1 MCFNIINNLG
11 GSEIKNAIGYFILV
25 DGVSCILASG
35 FNSLSMLGYYMTFDK
50 NTYECLCGS
59 CGHHWR
65 ARTPHIPKKC
75 PQCTAVNWN
84 ESGNKKYPVI
94 IARSCGKEE
103 SGNRVVFCILDRI
116 ESPDIISE
124 NIIYMK
130 EDDVNNYLRGCSYPA
145 GSAVVFIGD
154 MEVNSEGEL
163 IVNEMNL
170 IYIHEK
176 AFRNYTSG
184 VRCAYNI
191 SSYYERQKSYKRL
204 EEIREQ
210 ELAAQAEKRKSNLE
224 EKKKQLD
231 EEQLKINMKR
241 QILAEIE
248 GE

>member
-1 MCFNIINNLG
+1 M
-11 GSEIKNAIGYFILV
+11 
-25 DGVSCILASG
+25 
-35 FNSLSMLGYYMTFDK
+35 
-50 NTYECLCGS
+50 
-59 CGHHWR
+59 
-65 ARTPHIPKKC
+65 
-75 PQCTAVNWN
+75 
-84 ESGNKKYPVI
+84 
-94 IARSCGKEE
+94 
-103 SGNRVVFCILDRI
+103 VFCILERV

-124 NIIYMK
+124 DIFYMK
-130 EDDVNNYLRGCSYPA
+130 EEDVNNYLRGSSYPA
-145 GSAVVFIGD
+145 GSAVVFVGD

-176 AFRNYTSG
+176 AFRAYSSG
-184 VRCAYNI
+184 VKCAYNLA
-191 SSYYERQKSYKRL
+191 SYYERQKSYKRL

-210 ELAAQAEKRKSNLE
+210 EQAALAERRKLNLE

>member
-1 MCFNIINNLG
+1 M
-11 GSEIKNAIGYFILV
+11 E
-25 DGVSCILASG
+25 
-35 FNSLSMLGYYMTFDK
+35 YMTFNK
-50 NTYECLCGS
+50 ETLEATCNKCFHS
-59 CGHHWR
+59 WR
-65 ARTPHIPKKC
+65 ARTEYPRKC
-75 PQCTAVNWN
+75 PSCTSVNWN
-84 ESGNKKYPVI
+84 DSGNRKYPVI
-94 IARSCGKEE
+94 VSRSCGKEE
-103 SGNRVVFCILDRI
+103 TGNRMVFCILERV

-124 NIIYMK
+124 DIFYMK
-130 EDDVNNYLRGCSYPA
+130 EEDVNNYLRGSSYPA
-145 GSAVVFIGD
+145 GSAVVFVGD

-176 AFRNYTSG
+176 AFRAYSSG
-184 VRCAYNI
+184 VKCAYNLA
-191 SSYYERQKSYKRL
+191 SYYERQKSYKRL

-210 ELAAQAEKRKSNLE
+210 EQAALAERRKLNLE